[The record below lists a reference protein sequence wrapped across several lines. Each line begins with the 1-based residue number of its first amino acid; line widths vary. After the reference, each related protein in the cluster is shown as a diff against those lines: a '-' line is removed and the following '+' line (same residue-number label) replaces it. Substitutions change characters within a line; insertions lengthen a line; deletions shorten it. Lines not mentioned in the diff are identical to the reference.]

1 MFRFNNNKWAH
12 IVDVEVDQ
20 KKLAATNVNAN
31 QLAVV
36 SYNVLFDI
44 YDQEKIYTKERYEQ
58 KYIDETW

>member
-31 QLAVV
+31 QLTVV